1 MFKLAAVTAVASAN
15 TMAEFKET
23 AELFTIT
30 AHGEEVMPLEG
41 KAKAL
46 WKDVVAYRHD
56 LSVSE
61 HPKQFQMEGEALVHT
76 KEFVALAK
84 YVEATKKA
92 GPTPQIKKF
101 AEIYMA
107 QKMKVAKAHANLVKT
122 TKMEVTGKCPHDKAV
137 IDVDNEAWIQFNM
150 EYYKLREMQYY
161 AGYKIPQVV
170 GLRKHVTD
178 VRHTD
183 EFEAMT
189 THWKQI
195 TQTERHQDIVH
206 REAEIVIGYAHAMH
220 LSEDKWMDPAKS
232 PVMFDAWH
240 AIHLYFV
247 AQANGDLE
255 PMLDF
260 LIDGKYDDE
269 YVKAVDP

>member
-1 MFKLAAVTAVASAN
+1 
-15 TMAEFKET
+15 
-23 AELFTIT
+23 
-30 AHGEEVMPLEG
+30 
-41 KAKAL
+41 
-46 WKDVVAYRHD
+46 
-56 LSVSE
+56 
-61 HPKQFQMEGEALVHT
+61 
-76 KEFVALAK
+76 
-84 YVEATKKA
+84 
-92 GPTPQIKKF
+92 
-101 AEIYMA
+101 
-107 QKMKVAKAHANLVKT
+107 
-122 TKMEVTGKCPHDKAV
+122 
-137 IDVDNEAWIQFNM
+137 M

-195 TQTERHQDIVH
+195 TQTERHQDIIH
-206 REAEIVIGYAHAMH
+206 REGEIVVGYANAMH
-220 LSEDKWMDPAKS
+220 LSEEKWMDPAHS

-240 AIHLYFV
+240 AIHLYFI

-260 LIDGKYDDE
+260 LIDGKYE
-269 YVKAVDP
+269 